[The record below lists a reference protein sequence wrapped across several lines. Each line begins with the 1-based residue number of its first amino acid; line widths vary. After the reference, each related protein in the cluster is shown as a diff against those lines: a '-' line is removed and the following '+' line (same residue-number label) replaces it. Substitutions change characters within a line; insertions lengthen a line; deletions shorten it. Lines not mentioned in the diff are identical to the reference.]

1 MTPISQKVQ
10 APLAYCLALREE
22 VLMKILL
29 ADDHDLVRDTIAV
42 YLTSGGDMG
51 VTQAKSFHEAR
62 EILEERAPFDVV
74 LLDYEMPGMQGI
86 ETLKEAIALNKGKP
100 VAILSGTADKS
111 VAEAAMELGG
121 AGFLPKSMPASSL
134 INAIKFMAMGEK
146 YAPLDFMTAEDKSEI
161 HPLRQTLTDREF
173 EVLDGLCRGLANKE
187 IARELDLQEVTV
199 KLHVKTL
206 CKKLDAKNRTHAAV
220 IAKEAG
226 LF

>member
-1 MTPISQKVQ
+1 
-10 APLAYCLALREE
+10 
-22 VLMKILL
+22 MKILL

-51 VTQAKSFHEAR
+51 VTQAKNFDEAR
-62 EILEERAPFDVV
+62 TILQERAPFDVV
-74 LLDYEMPGMQGI
+74 LLDYEMPGMFGI
-86 ETLKEAIALNKGKP
+86 QTLKEAIELNRGKP
-100 VAILSGTADKS
+100 VALISGTADKS
-111 VAEAAMELGG
+111 IAEAAMEAGG

-146 YAPLDFMTAEDKSEI
+146 YAPLDFMTSEDPSAN
-161 HPLRQTLTDREF
+161 HPLRQVLTDREL

-206 CKKLDAKNRTHAAV
+206 CNKLEARNRTHAAV